1 MMYALL
7 AGGFIILLVGGDF
20 MVRGAVALA
29 QKLDV
34 PPLVIGLTI
43 IALGTSAPEFV
54 VSVKSVLNDAPGLAV
69 GNVVGSNIANI
80 LLVLGLPAIIFPIAC
95 TGSSLNRDNLVMIL
109 TSLLFI
115 AFCWGGVLV
124 TWQGA
129 LFLALLAGFLIHAYR
144 AALRGDG
151 DLADAEDDF
160 DGVSGFP
167 TSLPISIL
175 MIVAGMIG
183 LIAGAQMLVVG
194 AIDVAR
200 TFGVS
205 EAVIGLTVVAL
216 GTSLPELT
224 TSLVAAMRKH
234 ADVAIGNVVGSNLFN
249 ILGVIGATSLLML
262 VPVPAEILNF
272 DLWVM
277 LAASLLLVPFVLRRA
292 PIGRLTGV
300 AFTIAYIAYIGSQ
313 FGDHGITMAA
323 LMPITGGQ

>member
-54 VSVKSVLNDAPGLAV
+54 VSLKSVMNDAPGLAI

-95 TGSSLNRDNLVMIL
+95 SGSSLNRDNLVMIL
-109 TSLLFI
+109 TSVLFI
-115 AFCWGGVLV
+115 IFCWQGVLV

-129 LFLALLAGFLIHAYR
+129 LFLVLLAAFLIHAYR
-144 AALRGDG
+144 AALKGDG
-151 DLADAEDDF
+151 EFAEAEDDF
-160 DGVSGFP
+160 DGISSFP
-167 TSLPISIL
+167 TSLGTAIF
-175 MIVAGMIG
+175 MIAAGMGG
-183 LIAGAQMLVVG
+183 LIAGAQMLVIG
-194 AIDVAR
+194 AIDIAR
-200 TFGVS
+200 IFGVS

-249 ILGVIGATSLLML
+249 ILGVIGATSVLMP
-262 VPVPAEILNF
+262 VPVPQEVLDF
-272 DLWVM
+272 DLWIM
-277 LAASLLLVPFVLRRA
+277 LAASLALVPFVLRRA
-292 PIGRLTGV
+292 PIGRVAGI
-300 AFTIAYIAYIGSQ
+300 AFTLAYLAYIGSQ
-313 FGDHGITMAA
+313 FSDHGISLAF
-323 LMPITGGQ
+323 LDSQ

>member
-29 QKLDV
+29 QKLEV

-54 VSVKSVLNDAPGLAV
+54 VSVKSVINDAPGLAI

-95 TGSSLNRDNLVMIL
+95 SGSSLNRDNLVMVL

-115 AFCWGGVLV
+115 AFCWQGVLV

-129 LFLALLAGFLIHAYR
+129 LFLALLALFLIHAYR

-151 DLADAEDDF
+151 ELADAEEDY
-160 DGVSGFP
+160 DGVGSFP
-167 TSLPISIL
+167 TSLPIAIS
-175 MIVAGMIG
+175 MIVGGMIG
-183 LIAGAQMLVVG
+183 LIVGAQMLVDG

-200 TFGVS
+200 IFGVS

-234 ADVAIGNVVGSNLFN
+234 ADVAVGNVVGSNLFN
-249 ILGVIGATSLLML
+249 ILGVIGATSLLMD
-262 VPVPAEILNF
+262 VPVPAEVLNF

-277 LAASLLLVPFVLRRA
+277 LAASLALIPFAVRQA
-292 PIGRLTGV
+292 PIGRVAGL
-300 AFTIAYIAYIGSQ
+300 AFTVAYVVYIGSQ
-313 FGDHGITMAA
+313 FGDHGISLAS
-323 LMPITGGQ
+323 LGS

>member
-7 AGGFIILLVGGDF
+7 AGGFVILLIGGDF

-29 QKLDV
+29 QRLNV

-54 VSVKSVLNDAPGLAV
+54 VSIKSVMHDAPGLAI

-95 TGSSLNRDNLVMIL
+95 TGSSLNRDNLIMVL

-115 AFCWGGVLV
+115 VFCWQGVLV
-124 TWQGA
+124 SWQGG
-129 LFLALLAGFLIHAYR
+129 LFLLLLAGFLIHAYR

-151 DLADAEDDF
+151 ELAEAEDDF
-160 DGVSGFP
+160 DGISSFP
-167 TSLPISIL
+167 TSLMMSL
-175 MIVAGMIG
+175 FMIVAGMIG
-183 LIAGAQMLVVG
+183 LILGAQMLVDG

-200 TFGVS
+200 IFGVS

-234 ADVAIGNVVGSNLFN
+234 ADVAVGNVVGSNLFN
-249 ILGVIGATSLLML
+249 ILGVIGATSLLMD
-262 VPVPAEILNF
+262 VPVPAEVLKF

-277 LAASLLLVPFVLRRA
+277 LAASLALIPFAMRKA
-292 PIGRLTGV
+292 HIGRVTGTV
-300 AFTIAYIAYIGSQ
+300 FTIAYVAYIAVQ
-313 FGDHGITMAA
+313 FNDHGVQTAA
-323 LMPITGGQ
+323 LGL